1 MQSLMSDA
9 QSPELLGDV
18 AVFVQSL
25 FHALGIC
32 IEKHSPETL
41 YPVVVDFFFIVPPVF
56 S

>member
-1 MQSLMSDA
+1 MRSLMSAA

-18 AVFVQSL
+18 DVFVQSL

-41 YPVVVDFFFIVPPVF
+41 YPVVVDFFIVLPVF